1 MFCSAIR
8 FSIFFSRFRPE
19 SLNKTSRAC
28 QRRINYMLKNKAT
41 TENVSLFLADLEQDS
56 VLSSKFSEESIQAQL
71 DAASASSSNA
81 IKEQEHERIFEELV
95 DRCGSLTPFLTYQY
109 DLKTHMS
116 VLVLTLFFFKGW
128 SINTRVPAIRS
139 YQCNCQTRWMV

>member
-1 MFCSAIR
+1 
-8 FSIFFSRFRPE
+8 
-19 SLNKTSRAC
+19 
-28 QRRINYMLKNKAT
+28 MLKNKAT

-95 DRCGSLTPFLTYQY
+95 DRCGSLTPFLTHQY

-116 VLVLTLFFFKGW
+116 VLVLTLFFFKVG
-128 SINTRVPAIRS
+128 R
-139 YQCNCQTRWMV
+139 

>member
-1 MFCSAIR
+1 
-8 FSIFFSRFRPE
+8 
-19 SLNKTSRAC
+19 
-28 QRRINYMLKNKAT
+28 MLKNKAT

-95 DRCGSLTPFLTYQY
+95 DRYGSVTHFLHISMI
-109 DLKTHMS
+109 LKRT
-116 VLVLTLFFFKGW
+116 
-128 SINTRVPAIRS
+128 
-139 YQCNCQTRWMV
+139 